1 MRIVED
7 TPSRLVLRDR
17 TLWISSICLV
27 AAMVMVVRG
36 AVVGDDQLLIGA
48 AVMLAFA
55 IPFLRATD
63 LIFDKG
69 QRICSLRRLD
79 MWRIKRLSLPF
90 SDIRDIKVEVEPM
103 AGDSQTISCRFSLVT
118 QADVIPLTAAY
129 EPNLERYNKMR
140 EVILGML
147 FSPSR
152 RPAAADPVLDLV
164 TRGQI
169 VAAVALLRKRDGL
182 DLTAA
187 KMRVDEMRR
196 DTK

>member
-1 MRIVED
+1 
-7 TPSRLVLRDR
+7 
-17 TLWISSICLV
+17 
-27 AAMVMVVRG
+27 
-36 AVVGDDQLLIGA
+36 
-48 AVMLAFA
+48 
-55 IPFLRATD
+55 
-63 LIFDKG
+63 
-69 QRICSLRRLD
+69 
-79 MWRIKRLSLPF
+79 
-90 SDIRDIKVEVEPM
+90 M

-129 EPNLERYNKMR
+129 EPDLERYNKMR
-140 EVILGML
+140 EVILAML

-152 RPAAADPVLDLV
+152 RPVAVDPVLDLV

-196 DTK
+196 DTN